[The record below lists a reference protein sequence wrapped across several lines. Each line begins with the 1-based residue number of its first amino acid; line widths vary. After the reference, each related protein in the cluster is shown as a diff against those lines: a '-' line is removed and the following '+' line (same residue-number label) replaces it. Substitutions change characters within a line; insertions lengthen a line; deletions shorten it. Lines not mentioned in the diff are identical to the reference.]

1 MDIADV
7 VTTDFVERDV
17 KTTASKLRGAFEEA
31 DVDAVVVTNGGAFE
45 GLVTR
50 KQLLA
55 SHHPPNETA
64 MNLAT
69 SPPTVART
77 EDVREVARLMVE
89 NELKLLPVF
98 EGDRFDGVVSAEDLL
113 RAVRENLDV
122 LSVSDVYTR
131 DPVTV
136 TPETSVGEV
145 IHTLREHRF
154 TRVPVIDD
162 RTPAGLISVYDLID
176 FTVRQMDRQQG
187 GSAEGFDAH
196 GGAGSR
202 EGYRRTTGGYG
213 DRSGFA
219 ARMLDLP
226 ARDVM
231 TPKVLTAAPDESLAE
246 AVGRML
252 DNGVS
257 SLVVVTDDGYATGI
271 VTETDALRSLTWTQ
285 EERIPVQ
292 LRNVDLLVTLTRE
305 EIAERIEAIDEKH
318 DDLTVQE
325 ANVAFHEHEERLR
338 GLPLVLTTV
347 RLFTDRGRF
356 AGSAEAYGAEQSF
369 REASEVLEE
378 NVLEEKGRELNT
390 HTRKDTP
397 EKREEIERLLGWWVE
412 AV

>member
-1 MDIADV
+1 MDIADL

-17 KTTASKLRGAFEEA
+17 KTTASKLRGAFERE

-50 KQLLA
+50 KRLLA
-55 SHHPPNETA
+55 SHHPPDETA

-69 SPPTVART
+69 SPPTVGRT

-89 NELKLLPVF
+89 NGLKLLPVF
-98 EGDRFDGVVSAEDLL
+98 EGERFDGVVVAEDLL
-113 RAVRENLDV
+113 RAVRENLDA

-136 TPETSVGEV
+136 TPETTVGEV

-154 TRVPVIDD
+154 TRVPVIED
-162 RTPAGLISVYDLID
+162 RTPEGMISVYDLVE
-176 FTVRQMDRQQG
+176 FTVRQVDREQG

-202 EGYRRTTGGYG
+202 EGYRTTGGYG
-213 DRSGFA
+213 ERSGFE
-219 ARMLDLP
+219 ARLLDLP

-231 TPKVLTAAPDESLAE
+231 TPTVLTATPGESLAD

-252 DNGVS
+252 ENGVS
-257 SLVVVTDDGYATGI
+257 SLVVVTDEGYATGI
-271 VTETDALRSLTWTQ
+271 VTETDALRSLTWTP
-285 EERIPVQ
+285 EERLPVQ

-305 EIAERIEAIDEKH
+305 DIAERIEAIDDKH
-318 DDLTVQE
+318 GDLTVQE
-325 ANVAFHEHEERLR
+325 ATVSFHEHEERLR
-338 GLPLVLTTV
+338 GVPLILTTV

-356 AGSAEAYGAEQSF
+356 SGSAEAYGAEQSF

-378 NVLEEKGRELNT
+378 NVLEEKGRELDS

-412 AV
+412 SV